1 MDEVGL
7 IGLLALGTMGE
18 ILGRQKTKRAESI
31 VKEAE
36 EEEEEYV
43 NRLPPPPLCGS
54 DILFGTGSKGF
65 SNIKVVCSRPGTVS
79 NIYLNCYSNAMR
91 RDKRERTSEKN
102 RERQRGS

>member
-18 ILGRQKTKRAESI
+18 ILGRQKTKRAKSI
-31 VKEAE
+31 VK

-43 NRLPPPPLCGS
+43 NRLPPSPLRGS